1 MGDSHRSRVCTDTN
15 LVPALERVSVAVAAE
30 HKADRRF
37 SQHCPRATGA
47 ALAVPLAHGAARGL
61 ACAWSTGGLLSLHFA
76 TSRFCSVTQITRE
89 SPAIMAVWGGSSTE
103 LSVGVVV
110 FAHLQLPGQL
120 SQLGGQ
126 AAPLFQR
133 GSFSVPLTR
142 VGLSRCNPG

>member
-1 MGDSHRSRVCTDTN
+1 MGDSHRSRVCTDTHS
-15 LVPALERVSVAVAAE
+15 VPALERVSAAVAAE

-47 ALAVPLAHGAARGL
+47 ALAVPLARGAARGL

-89 SPAIMAVWGGSSTE
+89 SPAIMAAWGGSSTE

-110 FAHLQLPGQL
+110 FAHLQLPGAALTARGPGSAFIPTGQFL
-120 SQLGGQ
+120 SAADSGG
-126 AAPLFQR
+126 
-133 GSFSVPLTR
+133 VE
-142 VGLSRCNPG
+142 